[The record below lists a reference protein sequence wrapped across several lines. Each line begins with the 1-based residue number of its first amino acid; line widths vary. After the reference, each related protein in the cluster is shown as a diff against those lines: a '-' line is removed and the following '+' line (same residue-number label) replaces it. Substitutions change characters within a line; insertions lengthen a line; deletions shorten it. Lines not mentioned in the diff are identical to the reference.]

1 MRKALIGSLLL
12 TAVSF
17 GFVATATA
25 DVRVRGSHARA
36 QRVAPVPPPDDD
48 GYFSDYVT
56 GPAGT
61 RVPIM

>member
-25 DVRVRGSHARA
+25 DVRVRAHTPA
-36 QRVAPVPPPDDD
+36 
-48 GYFSDYVT
+48 FSAWRPFRRRTTMDIF
-56 GPAGT
+56 
-61 RVPIM
+61 PIM